1 MDLAIPPAVLPFM
14 ICGARILDVS
24 LGTLRTV
31 SVVRGRVVLAAV
43 LGFFEVTIWVVAVS
57 KVITSFD
64 NPFNVLGYATGFALG
79 NAVGILIERKL
90 ALGQLVLRIIS
101 RSKGFDIAEA
111 LRDRGLRVTEFD
123 GRGRSGHVLM
133 LYAIVDRAD
142 AHAAEKLAEEI
153 DPEVFVAIEDS
164 REANRSLFPTMVPST
179 GWRAAFKKK

>member
-79 NAVGILIERKL
+79 NAVGILIER
-90 ALGQLVLRIIS
+90 
-101 RSKGFDIAEA
+101 
-111 LRDRGLRVTEFD
+111 
-123 GRGRSGHVLM
+123 
-133 LYAIVDRAD
+133 
-142 AHAAEKLAEEI
+142 
-153 DPEVFVAIEDS
+153 
-164 REANRSLFPTMVPST
+164 
-179 GWRAAFKKK
+179 